1 MERRVGEIFVDQRDL
16 IQVIAPLQSVG
27 CGGCIY
33 ANSRV
38 STGNHCT
45 RDRAIAGECAPWLR
59 SDKTSV
65 IFVSY
70 D

>member
-16 IQVIAPLQSVG
+16 IKVIAQLPSVG

-38 STGNHCT
+38 STGNHCM
-45 RDRAIAGECAPWLR
+45 RDRDIAGECAPWLR
-59 SDKTSV
+59 SDKKSV